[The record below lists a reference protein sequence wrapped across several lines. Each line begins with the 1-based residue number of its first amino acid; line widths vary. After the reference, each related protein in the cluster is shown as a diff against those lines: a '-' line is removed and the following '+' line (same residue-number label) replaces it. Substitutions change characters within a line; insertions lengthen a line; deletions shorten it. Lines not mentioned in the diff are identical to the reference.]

1 MTGDTWDDNMGL
13 YGGDRVDG
21 FAVFADFWTELLI
34 TVTMAVATRAPL
46 SGKLPTA
53 PKIRDSDT
61 AS

>member
-1 MTGDTWDDNMGL
+1 MGL

-53 PKIRDSDT
+53 PKIRDSDS